1 MLGRFVDEEHLRHL
15 FKKTIDFFEIVA
27 QDSSSLAVDLKV
39 LRGLQERLP
48 RKEDMQLG
56 GGAFFPF
63 AQPPNDPSFP
73 SNGPTPT
80 PHSGPGPSPHA
91 DTNTPSEVGQ
101 PTPMDFS

>member
-1 MLGRFVDEEHLRHL
+1 MDEVALRHL

-39 LRGLQERLP
+39 LKGLQERLP
-48 RKEDMQLG
+48 RKDEMQFGSG
-56 GGAFFPF
+56 GLFPF
-63 AQPPNDPSFP
+63 AMPPNDPPFP

-80 PHSGPGPSPHA
+80 PHSAPGPSPHA